1 MALVRKNGFA
11 LCILVLL
18 GLAGCSDEEIPPI
31 CQIAPIPAPLPPQQA
46 MMKVGQKF
54 SLTVLALTP
63 ASCGVKEPTL
73 PSSVTAEIE
82 GPGGEPIEGQIQLG
96 ATNTAATLQFTPVR
110 PGPHHILVAFSQV
123 GGLHQFDF
131 HAVVDS
137 STTAPSFTL
146 KRPCLS
152 LERTQQGAWVCD
164 TEVLRGDTV
173 VRSFPGARLAVSG
186 EVIWVMAA
194 TEVQRYVDTGTD
206 LVMTGSSSHP
216 EGPATFLLAEPGELF
231 VLHDKTLA
239 RYTFSGGT
247 LAFESSEVWTR
258 PLATVGS
265 PGPYGVIL
273 RDGEHLAVVTRGSVN
288 FQPAVQ
294 VCPYQL
300 VSGRVQRTS
309 STCTQIT
316 GDTVGFEPRVLWT
329 REPPALVG
337 NRVDQGVIHRWE
349 WIAGRLVEQG
359 SVALGFHLQLTF
371 PPLLNPS
378 NVPVIYADQFGS
390 FSGAFT
396 AVAVWSAERR
406 AIFFEHLDSEVEEL
420 RASPTFYW
428 GKTFQTS
435 SNDITKIRLRPQAP
449 VR

>member
-1 MALVRKNGFA
+1 MALVRTFRLV
-11 LCILVLL
+11 LCALVLL
-18 GLAGCSDEEIPPI
+18 GLTGCSDETPPPI
-31 CQIAPIPAPLPPQQA
+31 CQIAPDPAPLPPQQV
-46 MMKVGQKF
+46 MMKVGQQF
-54 SLTVLALTP
+54 TLTVPALPP
-63 ASCGVKEPTL
+63 ASCNVVEPTR
-73 PSSVTAEIE
+73 PTSVTAEIE

-131 HAVVDS
+131 QAVVDS
-137 STTAPSFTL
+137 STTAPSFIL
-146 KRPCLS
+146 KRPCSS

-173 VRSFPGARLAVSG
+173 VHSFPGARLAVSG
-186 EVIWVMAA
+186 EVIWVVAP

-247 LAFESSEVWTR
+247 LTFESSESWPR
-258 PLATVGS
+258 PLAAVGS

-273 RDGEHLAVVTRGSVN
+273 RDGEHLGVVTRESVN
-288 FQPAVQ
+288 FQSVVQ

-300 VSGRVQRTS
+300 VSGRIQRTS
-309 STCTQIT
+309 GTCTLVT
-316 GDTVGFEPRVLWT
+316 GDTVGFEPRALWT
-329 REPPALVG
+329 REPPTLVG
-337 NRVDQGVIHRWE
+337 NRVDQGIIHRWE
-349 WIAGRLVEQG
+349 WSAGRLVAQG

-378 NVPVIYADQFGS
+378 NVPVIYAGQFSS
-390 FSGAFT
+390 FSGALT

-406 AIFFEHLDSEVEEL
+406 AILFEHLDAEVEEL

-428 GKTFQTS
+428 GRAAQLTS
-435 SNDITKIRLRPQAP
+435 GGVTKVRLRPQPAF
-449 VR
+449 R